1 MSAVQ
6 SVIAIRDIQTVQELL
21 QVEQLQKEVWGVAD
35 REVLPALAMIPM
47 REVGGVLL
55 GAFENGK
62 LIGFSFAFPGFE
74 EGKPILH
81 SDMLAVLPSYRSL
94 GLGLQLKLAQREQ
107 ALEKNVDTITW
118 TFDPLQS
125 LNANLNFGKLGVVSD
140 RYFVNYYG
148 ATTSF
153 LHSTGTDRLWVT
165 WQLNSEW
172 VKERLAAPTSK
183 VALDDKLPIIIAV
196 GSDEEP
202 ITALTFETSTVYLE
216 IPGDYNKLIRERNEL
231 AVSWREATRDAFMK
245 ALAEGYIV
253 NDFSFIKTTER
264 SIGRYQLTRN
274 RIS

>member
-1 MSAVQ
+1 
-6 SVIAIRDIQTVQELL
+6 
-21 QVEQLQKEVWGVAD
+21 
-35 REVLPALAMIPM
+35 
-47 REVGGVLL
+47 LL
-55 GAFENGK
+55 GAFDRGK

-74 EGKPILH
+74 EGHRILH
-81 SDMLAVLPSYRSL
+81 SDMLAVLPAYRSL
-94 GLGLQLKLAQREQ
+94 GLGLQLKLAQRDK
-107 ALEKNVDTITW
+107 ALEKGIDTITW

-148 ATTSF
+148 ETTSF

-165 WQLNSEW
+165 WKLNSEW

-231 AVSWREATRDAFMK
+231 AVSWRETTRDAFMK
-245 ALAEGYIV
+245 
-253 NDFSFIKTTER
+253 
-264 SIGRYQLTRN
+264 
-274 RIS
+274 